1 MPHEGDGPISRSVE
15 PDTAAESRHRRVTR
29 MARTV
34 PVGRKNLLSD
44 RRRVAVSLLGVGLA
58 VALMLLIQGL
68 WSGTLDRI
76 TAYEDNVGAQLF
88 VAEPGT
94 RSFQSDVS
102 AVLPSA
108 EDQIREV
115 PGVQV
120 ADGVAARQL
129 ILELHGTKM
138 PLTLVGARIG
148 GLGGPWALEA
158 GRAVTADDEIVI
170 DTGLAAD
177 HGYRLGE
184 RFELLGV
191 RLEIVGLT
199 PDSRALGN
207 GGYVF
212 VSQATAGLLLGA
224 PDATSFVLVASSNPA
239 AVAREIESRTGL
251 EALTAEEIA
260 RGDRTLYDDTMGSVI
275 RVMLL
280 IAFAA
285 GTLIAALSVYSSVV
299 DRIRE
304 YGIVKAL
311 GASRRRL
318 LGIVLAQTGTLALA
332 GGVAGVGLFLAAKA
346 AVGGWLPQFHIEFP
360 ASILVAA
367 FVLVTAMALVAAVLP
382 ARRLGRL
389 DPASVYRG

>member
-1 MPHEGDGPISRSVE
+1 
-15 PDTAAESRHRRVTR
+15 
-29 MARTV
+29 MAGSV
-34 PVGRKNLLSD
+34 PVGRRNLLSD

-68 WSGTLDRI
+68 WSGTLVRI

-88 VAEPGT
+88 VAERGT

-102 AVLPSA
+102 AVPPQA
-108 EDQIREV
+108 EAEIRDI
-115 PGVQV
+115 PGVET
-120 ADGVAARQL
+120 AAGVAVRQL
-129 ILELHGTKM
+129 ILEPHGTKM
-138 PLTLVGARIG
+138 PVTLIGSQPG

-158 GRAVTADDEIVI
+158 GRAVVADDEVVI
-170 DTGLAAD
+170 DAGLADA
-177 HGYRLGE
+177 HGYRVGD
-184 RFELLGV
+184 RFQLLGV
-191 RLEIVGLT
+191 SLEVVGLAE
-199 PDSRALGN
+199 DSRALGN

-212 VSQATAGLLLGA
+212 VSRATGGRLLGA
-224 PDATSFVLVASSNPA
+224 PDATSFVLVQTGDPV
-239 AVAREIESRTGL
+239 AVTGEIESRTGL

-260 RGDRTLYDDTMGSVI
+260 RGDRALYDDTMGSVI

-311 GASRRRL
+311 GSSRRRL
-318 LGIVLAQTGTLALA
+318 LGIVLAQTGALALA
-332 GGVAGVGLFLAAKA
+332 GGVAGLGLFLLVQAAIDA
-346 AVGGWLPQFHIEFP
+346 WLPEFYVELP
-360 ASILVAA
+360 GSVLLAA
-367 FVLVTAMALVAAVLP
+367 FVVVAAMALVAAVLP

>member
-1 MPHEGDGPISRSVE
+1 
-15 PDTAAESRHRRVTR
+15 

-34 PVGRKNLLSD
+34 PVGRRNLLSD

-102 AVLPSA
+102 AIPPSV

-115 PGVQV
+115 PGVQA

-138 PLTLVGARIG
+138 PLTLIGTRTG

-170 DTGLAAD
+170 DAGLAAD

-184 RFELLGV
+184 QFELLGV

-212 VSQATAGLLLGA
+212 VSLATAGLVLGA
-224 PDATSFVLVASSNPA
+224 PDATSFVLVRTSDPV
-239 AVAREIESRTGL
+239 AVASEIESRTGR

-260 RGDRTLYDDTMGSVI
+260 RGDRALYDDTMGSVI

-285 GTLIAALSVYSSVV
+285 GTLIAALSVYSSVI

-318 LGIVLAQTGTLALA
+318 LGIVLAQTGALALA
-332 GGVAGVGLFLAAKA
+332 GGVAGLGLFLAAKV
-346 AVGGWLPQFHIEFP
+346 AVGAWLPQFHIELP

-367 FVLVTAMALVAAVLP
+367 FVVVAAMALVAAILP